1 MTRIYTDPTCSTRV
15 CADLPCRSGAPTR
28 EHTAPEAARGV
39 LGAATSDADA
49 CRRMRA
55 AGFTATDADSRTVT
69 WG

>member
-1 MTRIYTDPTCSTRV
+1 MTRTYTDPTCPTRV
-15 CADLPCRSGAPTR
+15 CADIPCRSGAPVR
-28 EHTAPEAARGV
+28 EHTAPEAARSV

-55 AGFTATDADSRTVT
+55 AGFAMLDADSRAVT